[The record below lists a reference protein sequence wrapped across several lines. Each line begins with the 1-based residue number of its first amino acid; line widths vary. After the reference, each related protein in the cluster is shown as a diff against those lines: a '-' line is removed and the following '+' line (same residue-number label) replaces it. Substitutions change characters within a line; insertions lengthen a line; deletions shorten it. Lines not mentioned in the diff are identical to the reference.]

1 MLILLELIENVRI
14 FFTKVNN
21 KKRIQSTICFIA
33 VIVLSA
39 CSHSPKESANSK
51 TTVVN
56 MQRDEAK
63 AKIIKKTPLVPA
75 TPVKLQDAVFTG
87 LNLTHDQG
95 KQRFSQFTIDQT
107 KNAVIKYKIYQ
118 DLNPSLTVFRSKQD
132 IANVLWGIKKAN
144 LNVNQVDVI
153 VTNSITEQS
162 GTTTE
167 KQILNVVFT
176 KDSIQKTDFESYNTD
191 NILYIAN
198 KILFKDPSYVW

>member
-39 CSHSPKESANSK
+39 CSHSPQESANSK

-75 TPVKLQDAVFTG
+75 TPVKLQDAV
-87 LNLTHDQG
+87 
-95 KQRFSQFTIDQT
+95 
-107 KNAVIKYKIYQ
+107 
-118 DLNPSLTVFRSKQD
+118 
-132 IANVLWGIKKAN
+132 
-144 LNVNQVDVI
+144 
-153 VTNSITEQS
+153 
-162 GTTTE
+162 
-167 KQILNVVFT
+167 
-176 KDSIQKTDFESYNTD
+176 
-191 NILYIAN
+191 
-198 KILFKDPSYVW
+198 